1 MPKYLRKN
9 AERQATNL
17 HWEATLKAHWQT
29 RLILYQKTVMR
40 KKITQIVIFNQIFK
54 KPIREYNKQHIRGF
68 EFRQQKF

>member
-1 MPKYLRKN
+1 
-9 AERQATNL
+9 
-17 HWEATLKAHWQT
+17 
-29 RLILYQKTVMR
+29 MR